1 MSKLKSAGQ
10 VSVLALLVYFAAPTS
25 HLWPGGIQPANA
37 IIFVGGKTK
46 TPLQAKGSANPN
58 PGTATKS
65 ANPKLKTD
73 PK

>member
-1 MSKLKSAGQ
+1 MAKLKSAGW
-10 VSVLALLVYFAAPTS
+10 VSVIALLVYFAAPTS
-25 HLWPGGIQPANA
+25 QLGLGIQPANA

-46 TPLQAKGSANPN
+46 TPLQAKGSTNPN